1 MEHLWSP
8 WRMAYLRSD
17 EASKTPGATGCI
29 FCDLPAA
36 QDDAASLI
44 VQRGERAFVILNKFP
59 YNNGHLLIVPF
70 AHVPSLE
77 QLDEPT
83 LTELMR
89 LTNQALA
96 ALRKMYNPQG
106 FNLGAN
112 IGAAAGAGIAEHVHL
127 HVVPRWA
134 GDTNFMTSVNNVRVI
149 PEDLQDTYRLAKAHW
164 PEA

>member
-1 MEHLWSP
+1 
-8 WRMAYLRSD
+8 MAYLRN
-17 EASKTPGATGCI
+17 EAAATPPGAVGCV

-36 QDDAASLI
+36 GDDAASLI
-44 VQRGERAFVILNKFP
+44 VRRGTHAFVILNKYP
-59 YNNGHLLIVPF
+59 YNNGHLLVVPF

-83 LTELMR
+83 LAELMR
-89 LTNQALA
+89 LTNQSLA
-96 ALRKMYNPQG
+96 ALRRMYNPQG

-127 HVVPRWA
+127 HIVPRWA

-149 PEDLQDTYRLAKAHW
+149 PEDLQETYRLAKDHW
-164 PEA
+164 PAIP